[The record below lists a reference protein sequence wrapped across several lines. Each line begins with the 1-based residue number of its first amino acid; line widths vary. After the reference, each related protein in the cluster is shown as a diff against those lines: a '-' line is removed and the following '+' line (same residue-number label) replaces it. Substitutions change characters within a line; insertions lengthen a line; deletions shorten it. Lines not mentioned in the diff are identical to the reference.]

1 MIKEL
6 KVQDVE
12 TVSMEVDVSKV
23 TQKIVFM
30 IVLTIKALTNVV
42 GYINYRES
50 LITIYV
56 ENKEDN

>member
-1 MIKEL
+1 
-6 KVQDVE
+6 
-12 TVSMEVDVSKV
+12 MEVDVSKV

>member
-1 MIKEL
+1 M
-6 KVQDVE
+6 
-12 TVSMEVDVSKV
+12 VSMGVDVNKV

-30 IVLTIKALTNVV
+30 IVLMIKALINVV
-42 GYINYRES
+42 GYTNYRES